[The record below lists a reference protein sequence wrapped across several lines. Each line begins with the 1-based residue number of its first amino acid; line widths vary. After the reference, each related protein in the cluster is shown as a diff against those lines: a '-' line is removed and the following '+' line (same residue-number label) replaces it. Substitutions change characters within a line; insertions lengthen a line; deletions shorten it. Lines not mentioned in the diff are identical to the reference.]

1 MENPNLNIELLEL
14 EEMLVENGLLTIDEM
29 KNPQLL
35 KDQQSEDQIVQI
47 LE

>member
-29 KNPQLL
+29 KNPC
-35 KDQQSEDQIVQI
+35 KKISF
-47 LE
+47 